1 MRIAPVRVEGH
12 VMRKIVHQ
20 IVNLA
25 HKVVG
30 IGSSELYPVTD
41 KDLVKRKG
49 NSKIQGNADEQ
60 S

>member
-1 MRIAPVRVEGH
+1 MAPVRVERH
-12 VMRKIVHQ
+12 EVRKIVHQ
-20 IVNLA
+20 IINLA

-30 IGSSELYPVTD
+30 IGSSEIYPVAD

-49 NSKIQGNADEQ
+49 NSKIQGNADEK